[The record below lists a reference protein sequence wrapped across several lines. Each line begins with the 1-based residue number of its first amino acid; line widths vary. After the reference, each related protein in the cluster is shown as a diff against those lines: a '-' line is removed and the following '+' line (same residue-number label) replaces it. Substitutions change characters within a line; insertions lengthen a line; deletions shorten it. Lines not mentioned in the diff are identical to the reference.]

1 MAISRALQDPQS
13 RDISLV
19 VPLIWIV
26 NLYSGLLS
34 SYSAVPR
41 NIHLYMVL
49 AKALLPSQVALLK
62 GPKTTLVLALSHM
75 SSSFGMGKTHL
86 PRKTL
91 SVQKIPTQQW
101 LPLLCHQRG
110 YLDRS
115 RLNKNSG
122 CQDLDEF
129 PWLAVLHAYCH
140 TLLLG
145 EVSTLHTT
153 VLGKDNWKICPW
165 TLLDPALR
173 TSFPWLIFISIL
185 LL

>member
-1 MAISRALQDPQS
+1 MAISRALRDPQS

-110 YLDRS
+110 YLDQCLFSRFPGNKSDRS
-115 RLNKNSG
+115 H
-122 CQDLDEF
+122 D
-129 PWLAVLHAYCH
+129 VLL
-140 TLLLG
+140 TIVEDWGIPQILLG
-145 EVSTLHTT
+145 HLSLD
-153 VLGKDNWKICPW
+153 LRRWKHSSSCWVIC
-165 TLLDPALR
+165 LR
-173 TSFPWLIFISIL
+173 FYRPRQ
-185 LL
+185 